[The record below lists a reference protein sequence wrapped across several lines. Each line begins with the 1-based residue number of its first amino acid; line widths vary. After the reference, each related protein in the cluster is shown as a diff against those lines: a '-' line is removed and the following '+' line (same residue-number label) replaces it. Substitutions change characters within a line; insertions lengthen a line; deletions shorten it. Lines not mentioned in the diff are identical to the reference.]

1 VCAERRRVK
10 DIKQNFGEARRV
22 HKLLV
27 FLAKWGSCKKIN
39 NPLMDVATAAAINGL
54 FASIVEADSIFLFK
68 SVRRLGILS
77 AFKRLDGFK
86 SFIKMSS
93 CN

>member
-1 VCAERRRVK
+1 VCAERKRAK
-10 DIKQNFGEARRV
+10 DIKQNFGEARSV

-54 FASIVEADSIFLFK
+54 LPP
-68 SVRRLGILS
+68 
-77 AFKRLDGFK
+77 
-86 SFIKMSS
+86 
-93 CN
+93 